1 MKHSK
6 KKGMIEVDIKPHI
19 NILSVLECEN
29 GIMTALRLPAGNELN
44 LNCAVFTES
53 FLEYCNSCEIKAEL
67 HCAKRT
73 NILCADGAAFD

>member
-19 NILSVLECEN
+19 NLLSVSEREN
-29 GIMTALRLPAGNELN
+29 GIMTELRLPAGNELN

-53 FLEYCNSCEIKAEL
+53 FLEYCNLCGITAEL
-67 HCAKRT
+67 YCAKRT
-73 NILCADGAAFD
+73 NIFCADGEVFE